1 MVGYVLSLL
10 FFFLSLLS
18 IYNDGHNNPHIC
30 CHVLLFSGR
39 IRGHLRPSTPTA
51 VAVNGRKVAFA
62 WCGIRFIVSFT
73 VIQDNKYNLHTHTH
87 TLGTCLLSMLTLRNV
102 HGEHAPSPSQ
112 PTNISHLSPKP
123 RDFERFQF
131 QCEVESRR
139 LVSGIGFF

>member
-10 FFFLSLLS
+10 FFFSSLLS

-87 TLGTCLLSMLTLRNV
+87 THLVHVFFPCLHCAMYMGNMHHHHHNLQTYHIS
-102 HGEHAPSPSQ
+102 APNPVTSNGSSSSVRSKVDVWSP
-112 PTNISHLSPKP
+112 
-123 RDFERFQF
+123 E
-131 QCEVESRR
+131 
-139 LVSGIGFF
+139 